1 MKEKTKQFFIGLKYK
16 LKSVAFLQALISPIT
31 TLLLAFGVPVPAN
44 LETILLSIVTLL
56 GLLGFLK
63 NPEFCNAR
71 REYKLKKYAKKEN
84 KRLEAQIHSDNTK
97 DK

>member
-1 MKEKTKQFFIGLKYK
+1 MKYK
-16 LKSVAFLQALISPIT
+16 LKSVTFLQALIQPII

-63 NPEFCNAR
+63 NPEFCNDR
-71 REYKLKKYAKKEN
+71 REYKLKRKYKKRN
-84 KRLEAQIHSDNTK
+84 
-97 DK
+97 

>member
-1 MKEKTKQFFIGLKYK
+1 MKEKTKQFFISLKYK
-16 LKSVAFLQALISPIT
+16 LKSVSFLQALISPIT
-31 TLLLAFGVPVPAN
+31 TLLLAFGVPVPDN

-71 REYKLKKYAKKEN
+71 REYKLKRYAKKEN
-84 KRLEAQIHSDNTK
+84 ERLEAQRHSENNK
-97 DK
+97 HE

>member
-1 MKEKTKQFFIGLKYK
+1 MKEKTKQFFIRFKYK
-16 LKSVAFLQALISPIT
+16 LKSVTFLQALISPIT
-31 TLLLAFGVPVPAN
+31 TLLLAFGVPVPDN

-71 REYKLKKYAKKEN
+71 REYKLKRYAKKEN
-84 KRLEAQIHSDNTK
+84 KRLEAQRHLENNK
-97 DK
+97 YE

>member
-1 MKEKTKQFFIGLKYK
+1 MKEKTKQFFIRLKYK
-16 LKSVAFLQALISPIT
+16 LKSVTFLQALIQPII
-31 TLLLAFGVPVPAN
+31 TLLLAFGVPVPDN

-71 REYKLKKYAKKEN
+71 REYKLKRYAKKEN
-84 KRLEAQIHSDNTK
+84 KRLEAQKHSENNK
-97 DK
+97 YE

>member
-1 MKEKTKQFFIGLKYK
+1 MKEKTKQFFIRLKYK
-16 LKSVAFLQALISPIT
+16 LKSVAFLQALIPPII

-84 KRLEAQIHSDNTK
+84 KRLEAQRHSDNTK
-97 DK
+97 EK